1 MGALVGKPCERP
13 ETVVGDYDIVLA
25 KGRTALEA
33 LATGASVILYLRRAI
48 GPLVTDGE
56 LERLLPL
63 NFGIRAMTRLFD
75 PVEFAQALSVELARY
90 DSQDAAHVSRRIR
103 AMCGRDRAADEFLSL
118 YNGVIAEYGDGS
130 APDADAEGLAA
141 ADYLR
146 ELLLGIKEEREAFY
160 KSNTFRF
167 KERLLRL
174 PLLGKMSRPLAQRLA
189 GRTTRR
195 S

>member
-118 YNGVIAEYGDGS
+118 YNGSSPNTATGARPTPTPKGWRQPTTCESFYWASKRS
-130 APDADAEGLAA
+130 AKLSTNRTPSASKNACCVCPFSEKCLA
-141 ADYLR
+141 
-146 ELLLGIKEEREAFY
+146 
-160 KSNTFRF
+160 
-167 KERLLRL
+167 
-174 PLLGKMSRPLAQRLA
+174 PLHKD
-189 GRTTRR
+189 
-195 S
+195 

>member
-1 MGALVGKPCERP
+1 M
-13 ETVVGDYDIVLA
+13 LA

-130 APDADAEGLAA
+130 APDAEGLAA

-167 KERLLRL
+167 KEHLLRL